1 MASTVPDEV
10 AMDMADLLM
19 VAVDTTIVNR
29 EEGDNTTGS
38 SLADEEDRRRLLLDM
53 LLQLMLPLT
62 LMVLQ
67 LRNLMVLHQLIMTTM
82 EMRLLVLSSPMVPL
96 LLLMTHMVLLQ

>member
-53 LLQLMLPLT
+53 LLRQSWIVHPD
-62 LMVLQ
+62 VVDK
-67 LRNLMVLHQLIMTTM
+67 RC
-82 EMRLLVLSSPMVPL
+82 
-96 LLLMTHMVLLQ
+96 